1 MIKGHAY
8 KIWCIIASIENENLT
23 PAEQQ
28 EKIEEALI
36 QFKNEVSIQTKKS
49 LLREI
54 IKSHEEKYSSIN

>member
-8 KIWCIIASIENENLT
+8 KIWCIFASIENENLT
-23 PAEQQ
+23 PTEQR

-54 IKSHEEKYSSIN
+54 IKSYEEKLDK

>member
-8 KIWCIIASIENENLT
+8 KIWCILASIENENLT
-23 PAEQQ
+23 PTEQQ

-49 LLREI
+49 LLREL
-54 IKSHEEKYSSIN
+54 IKSCEEKELSLK